1 MKKGTWRKQHK
12 WLGLGMSFFMLM
24 FCLSGILL
32 NHRSLIKDVNVSR
45 KYLPGRYEY
54 HDWNGGLLR
63 GTIELDDHSVLLY
76 GNGGIWLTDSKASC
90 FTDFNQ
96 GLPVGADDR
105 QIRNIVKIQDILFAV
120 SPFGLYRY
128 GEHGAW
134 HEVKM
139 PLADGEKLTDMA
151 SHGDT
156 LVVLSRSFVYTALP
170 PYTTFKCIQVQAPKG
185 YDGKVTAFRTV
196 WLLHSGELFGMAGKL
211 VVDAIAI
218 ILVLLCVT
226 GFVFWLRP
234 KRKTLLLT
242 SLQLHDKIG
251 RYTIILTL
259 LIALTGWC
267 LRPPVMIALVLNKI
281 PALPGT
287 TLRSENPWNDKL
299 RMVRYDE
306 AAHDWLLSTSEGF
319 YSLNLGMASHVG
331 TASVRKITSAPP
343 VSVMGLNVL
352 QKDGKGRWLCG
363 SFSGLFVWD
372 RQHAKAIDYFTGK
385 PAPKKSGAPFGQ
397 KAIAGL
403 SQDFETVPNLKE
415 PRAAKQVASKHDA
428 SQTETVPIVT
438 AEYYEG
444 TSAIAQP
451 ASMNQLPMSL
461 WNVALEVHSGRIFIG
476 SIATY
481 VFIFVMGILAL
492 WCLWSGYR
500 IRLAKKRK
508 NRFGQK
514 PKSTKENVS

>member
-1 MKKGTWRKQHK
+1 MGI
-12 WLGLGMSFFMLM
+12 FMLL
-24 FCLSGILL
+24 FCVSGILL
-32 NHRSLIKDVNVSR
+32 NHRSMIKEVNVSR
-45 KYLPGRYEY
+45 KYLPGRYEF

-63 GTIELDDHSVLLY
+63 GTTALDNFSTSDSLSARRLLFY
-76 GNGGIWLTDSKASC
+76 GNGGIWLTDSRGS
-90 FTDFNQ
+90 FFRDFNS
-96 GLPVGADDR
+96 GLPKGADDR
-105 QIRNIVKIQDILFAV
+105 QIRNVVVTGGTIFAA

-128 GEHGAW
+128 GEHAAW

-139 PLADGEKLTDMA
+139 PLADGEKLTDVT

-156 LVVLSRSFVYTALP
+156 LLVLSRSYVYVALP
-170 PYTTFKCIQVQAPKG
+170 PYTTFRRIQIHAPQN

-196 WLLHSGELFGMAGKL
+196 WLLHSGELFGIVGKL
-211 VVDAIAI
+211 VVDAIAL
-218 ILVLLCVT
+218 ILVLLCIT
-226 GFVFWLRP
+226 GLVFWRRP
-234 KRKTLLLT
+234 RRKILLQT
-242 SLQLHDKIG
+242 SLRWHDKIG

-306 AAHDWLLSTSEGF
+306 AAHDCLLSTSEGF
-319 YSLNLGMASHVG
+319 YSLDLGKATVQAI
-331 TASVRKITSAPP
+331 TAAPP

-352 QKDGKGRWLCG
+352 QKDAKGRWLCG

-372 RQHAKAIDYFTGK
+372 RKQGASIDYFTGK
-385 PAPKKSGAPFGQ
+385 PAPKKAGAPFGK
-397 KAIAGL
+397 KAIAGM
-403 SQDFETVPNLKE
+403 SQDFAIHSVPQTV
-415 PRAAKQVASKHDA
+415 
-428 SQTETVPIVT
+428 IVD
-438 AEYYEG
+438 YYEG
-444 TSAIAQP
+444 TSFASQP

-481 VFIFVMGILAL
+481 IFIFVMGILAI
-492 WCLWSGYR
+492 WCLWSGFQ

-508 NRFGQK
+508 
-514 PKSTKENVS
+514 